1 MKPHGSPVSFVRDDG
16 QELIY
21 PLQEVIEEQSLQN
34 TGRYADYFPRTLNG
48 GVAIRRETGEH

>member
-1 MKPHGSPVSFVRDDG
+1 VSFVRDDG